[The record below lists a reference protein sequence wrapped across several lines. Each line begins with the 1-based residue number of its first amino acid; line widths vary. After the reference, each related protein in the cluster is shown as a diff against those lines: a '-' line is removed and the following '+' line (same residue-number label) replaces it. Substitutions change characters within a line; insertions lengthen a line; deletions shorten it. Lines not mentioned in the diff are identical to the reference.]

1 MYTNSKLGIKVL
13 IFWLGMVS
21 FIFSLGFFIAS
32 RFSYSNRNA
41 MHSCEKLISTVSNVG
56 DVYYDIDYNSPSYD
70 SDGNEISSESWDVF
84 YYFDF
89 EISWLYGDNALNESV
104 KRQVGHDTFSH
115 KPRQYDLDC
124 DYYKSK
130 IKINVGDEYK
140 IYVKGDGSFY
150 NFASSVEESA
160 SKYEDRKHMMTIF
173 LIIGIVLIVISGVL
187 HLVSEVRR

>member
-1 MYTNSKLGIKVL
+1 MYINSKLNIKLL
-13 IFWLGMVS
+13 IFWLGIVS
-21 FIFSLGFFIAS
+21 FIFSLCFFIAS
-32 RFSYSNRNA
+32 RFSYSDRNA
-41 MHSCEKLISTVSNVG
+41 MHNCEKLISKVSNVG

-89 EISWLYGDNALNESV
+89 EISWLYGDNTLNKSI
-104 KRQVGHDTFSH
+104 KRQVGSDTFSY
-115 KPRQYDLDC
+115 KPRQYDLNC

-130 IKINVGDEYK
+130 ININVGDEYK

-160 SKYEDRKHMMTIF
+160 SKYEDRKHTMTIF